1 MRFTEKHTYAARA
14 ARVSVTVLLLLL
26 LLPLWAVAEDGVW
39 TTETLPIPYL
49 KDARRHVSNPD
60 SVLSAA
66 AVDSIDRTL
75 SLLESEKG
83 VQTVVVAVKRIEGG
97 DAYSF
102 GMELARRY
110 GVGSKKNT
118 GLVVLLST
126 EDRCYTILTGSGLEG
141 TLPDAVCRRV
151 QNRVMVPALKES
163 DWDGAIRATVDTLAA
178 CVRGDSALAVEEGD
192 DDDLDAWDLSVIAAF
207 VCGVGALGVWSHRR
221 QRRCPRC
228 KSQMKEIGVSEVT
241 SPPGK
246 ARRIRR
252 LRCPK
257 CGFERNLVEN
267 VSKDGSDD
275 GFPPI
280 FGGGSGRSSSGGTF
294 GGGSFGGGGSS
305 GRF

>member
-1 MRFTEKHTYAARA
+1 MRLTEKHTHAVRA
-14 ARVSVTVLLLLL
+14 ARLAATVLFLLLLQPFAAL
-26 LLPLWAVAEDGVW
+26 AEEGVW
-39 TTETLPIPYL
+39 TTGTLPMPYL
-49 KDARRHVSNPD
+49 QDARRHVSNPD
-60 SVLSAA
+60 GVLSAS

-163 DWDGAIRATVDTLAA
+163 DWDGAMRATIDTLAA
-178 CVRGDSALAVEEGD
+178 CVRGDSTLAAGEDED
-192 DDDLDAWDLSVIAAF
+192 DDITLLDLSFIAAI
-207 VCGVGALGVWSHRR
+207 LGGLGIFAAWSYRR

-228 KSQMKEIGVSEVT
+228 KSQMKGVGVTEV
-241 SPPGK
+241 SDGSGQSRK
-246 ARRIRR
+246 VIR

-257 CGFERNLVEN
+257 CGCERDIVES
-267 VSKDGSDD
+267 VAKSGGAGGVGVGRSG
-275 GFPPI
+275 GFS
-280 FGGGSGRSSSGGTF
+280 GGSF

>member
-14 ARVSVTVLLLLL
+14 ARVAVTVLSLLL
-26 LLPLWAVAEDGVW
+26 LLPFVAVAEDGVW

-60 SVLSAA
+60 GVLSTSV
-66 AVDSIDRTL
+66 VDSIDRTL

-163 DWDGAIRATVDTLAA
+163 DWDGAMRATVDTLAA
-178 CVRGDSALAVEEGD
+178 CVRGDSALAVEED
-192 DDDLDAWDLSVIAAF
+192 EDDDLDAWDLSVIAAF
-207 VCGVGALGVWSHRR
+207 VCGVGGLGVWSHRR

-228 KSQMKEIGVSEVT
+228 KSKMKEIGVSEVT
-241 SPPGK
+241 TPPGK
-246 ARRIRR
+246 ARRLRR

-257 CGFERNLVEN
+257 CGFERDLVEN
-267 VSKDGSDD
+267 ASNDSGGDA
-275 GFPPI
+275 FPPF
-280 FGGGSGRSSSGGTF
+280 FGGGGGGRSSGGTF